1 MPEKDVL
8 EKLKKCVVE
17 QDVDGAKAAAK
28 QAVAENLDLMKCIDE
43 GLGAG
48 MNVISDLFDKA
59 EVFVPQIIISAEAFT
74 EAVEILKPLIKG
86 GYKAKGKVICH
97 TVEGDIHDIGKN
109 IVKILLSASGFE
121 TLDLGRDVPVEH
133 VVDVAVEEK
142 VDMITG
148 SALMSTTMYS
158 QRDIVN
164 ALKERGI
171 RDQFK
176 CMFGGAPTTPEWI
189 KEIGADGWAENGAEA
204 VEVARKLMG

>member
-1 MPEKDVL
+1 MAEKEIL
-8 EKLKKCVVE
+8 EKLKKAVVE

-28 QAVAENLDLMKCIDE
+28 QAASENLDLMKCIDQ

-86 GYKAKGKVICH
+86 GYKAKGKVIVH

-109 IVKILLSASGFE
+109 IVKILLGASGFE

-133 VVDVAVEEK
+133 VVDVAIEEK
-142 VDMITG
+142 VDLITG
-148 SALMSTTMYS
+148 SALMSTTMFS

-164 ALKERGI
+164 ALKERKT
-171 RDQFK
+171 RDKFK
-176 CMFGGAPTTPEWI
+176 TMFGGAGTTREWI

-204 VEVARKLMG
+204 VTEARKLLG

>member
-1 MPEKDVL
+1 MPEKEIL
-8 EKLKKCVVE
+8 EKLKKAVVN

-28 QAVAENLDLMKCIDE
+28 EAASANLDIMKCIDE

-74 EAVEILKPLIKG
+74 EAVEILKPLVKG
-86 GYKAKGKVICH
+86 GYKSKGKIIVH

-109 IVKILLSASGFE
+109 IVKILLGASGFE

-148 SALMSTTMYS
+148 SALMSTTMFS

-171 RDQFK
+171 KDKFK
-176 CMFGGAPTTPEWI
+176 TMFGGAGTTREWI
-189 KEIGADGWAENGAEA
+189 KQIGADGWAENGADA
-204 VEVARKLMG
+204 VTEARKLLG

>member
-1 MPEKDVL
+1 MAEKEVL
-8 EKLKKCVVE
+8 EKLKKAVVE

-28 QAVAENLDLMKCIDE
+28 QAASENLDLMKCIND

-74 EAVEILKPLIKG
+74 EAVEIMKPLIKG
-86 GYKAKGKVICH
+86 GYKSKGKIIVH

-109 IVKILLSASGFE
+109 IVKILLGASGFE
-121 TLDLGRDVPVEH
+121 TVDLGRDVPVEH
-133 VVDVAVEEK
+133 VCDVAEEQK

-148 SALMSTTMYS
+148 SALMSTTMFS

-164 ALKERGI
+164 ALKERKI
-171 RDQFK
+171 RDKFK

-189 KEIGADGWAENGAEA
+189 KQIGADGWAENGAEA
-204 VEVARKLMG
+204 CDVARKLLG

>member
-1 MPEKDVL
+1 MPEKEIL
-8 EKLKKCVVE
+8 EKLKKAVVE
-17 QDVDGAKAAAK
+17 QDVDGDKAAAK
-28 QAVAENLDLMKCIDE
+28 EAAYANLDIMKCIDE

-74 EAVEILKPLIKG
+74 EAVEILKPLVKG
-86 GYKAKGKVICH
+86 GYKSKGKIIVH

-109 IVKILLSASGFE
+109 IVKILLGASGFE
-121 TLDLGRDVPVEH
+121 TVDLGRDVPVEH
-133 VVDVAVEEK
+133 VVDVAEEQK

-148 SALMSTTMYS
+148 SALMSTTMFS

-171 RDQFK
+171 RDKFK

-189 KEIGADGWAENGAEA
+189 KTIGADGWAENGAEA
-204 VEVARKLMG
+204 VTVARKLMG

>member
-1 MPEKDVL
+1 MPEKEIL
-8 EKLKKCVVE
+8 EKLKKAVVE

-28 QAVAENLDLMKCIDE
+28 QAASENLDIMKCIDE

-74 EAVEILKPLIKG
+74 EAVEILKPLVKG
-86 GYKAKGKVICH
+86 GYKSKGKVIVH

-109 IVKILLSASGFE
+109 IVKILLGASGFE
-121 TLDLGRDVPVEH
+121 TLDLGRDVPIEH
-133 VVDVAVEEK
+133 VVDVAVAEK

-148 SALMSTTMYS
+148 SALMSTTMFS
-158 QRDIVN
+158 QREIVN

-171 RDQFK
+171 RDKFK

-189 KEIGADGWAENGAEA
+189 KQIGADGWAENGAEA
-204 VEVARKLMG
+204 VTVARKLMG

>member
-1 MPEKDVL
+1 MPEKEIL
-8 EKLKKCVVE
+8 EKLKKAVVE

-28 QAVAENLDLMKCIDE
+28 EAASANLDIMKCIDE

-74 EAVEILKPLIKG
+74 EAVEILKPLVKG
-86 GYKAKGKVICH
+86 GYKSKGKIIVH

-109 IVKILLSASGFE
+109 IVKILLGASGFE
-121 TLDLGRDVPVEH
+121 TVDLGRDVPVEH
-133 VVDVAVEEK
+133 VVDVAEEQK

-148 SALMSTTMYS
+148 SALMSTTMFS
-158 QRDIVN
+158 QRDIIN

-171 RDQFK
+171 RDKFK
-176 CMFGGAPTTPEWI
+176 TMFGGAPTTPEWI
-189 KEIGADGWAENGAEA
+189 KTIGADGWAENGAEA
-204 VEVARKLMG
+204 VGVAKKILG

>member
-1 MPEKDVL
+1 MAEKEIL
-8 EKLKKCVVE
+8 EKLKKAIVE

-28 QAVAENLDLMKCIDE
+28 EAAAENLDLMKCIDE

-86 GYKAKGKVICH
+86 GYKAKGKIICH

-109 IVKILLSASGFE
+109 IVKILLTASGFE
-121 TLDLGRDVPVEH
+121 TVDLGRDVPIEH
-133 VVDVAVEEK
+133 VCDVAEEEK

-148 SALMSTTMYS
+148 SALMSTTMFS
-158 QRDIVN
+158 QREIVA
-164 ALKERGI
+164 ALKERGV
-171 RDQFK
+171 RDKFK
-176 CMFGGAPTTPEWI
+176 TMFGGAPTTPEWI

-204 VEVARKLMG
+204 VTVARKLLG

>member
-1 MPEKDVL
+1 MPEKEIL
-8 EKLKKCVVE
+8 ERLKKCVIE
-17 QDVDGAKAAAK
+17 QDVDGATAAAK
-28 QAVAENLDLMKCIDE
+28 QAVAENLDPVKCIDQ
-43 GLGAG
+43 GLAAG

-59 EVFVPQIIISAEAFT
+59 EVFVPQMIISAESFT

-86 GYKAKGKVICH
+86 GYKSKGKVICH

-109 IVKILLSASGFE
+109 IVRILLDASGFE
-121 TLDLGRDVPVEH
+121 TIDLGRDVPVEH
-133 VVDVAVEEK
+133 VVDVAVKEK

-148 SALMSTTMYS
+148 SALMTTTMPS

-164 ALKERGI
+164 TLKERGI

-189 KEIGADGWAENGAEA
+189 KQIGADGWADNGAEA
-204 VEVARKLMG
+204 VEVAKRIMG

>member
-8 EKLKKCVVE
+8 EKLKKAVVE

-28 QAVAENLDLMKCIDE
+28 QAVSENLDPIKCIDQ
-43 GLGAG
+43 GLAAG

-59 EVFVPQIIISAEAFT
+59 EVFVPQIIISAEAFM
-74 EAVEILKPLIKG
+74 EAVEILKPAIKG
-86 GYKAKGKVICH
+86 GYKSKGKVICH

-109 IVKILLSASGFE
+109 IVKILLTASGFE
-121 TLDLGRDVPVEH
+121 TVDLGRDVPIEH

-148 SALMSTTMYS
+148 SALMSTTMFS
-158 QRDIVN
+158 QREIVN

-171 RDQFK
+171 RDKFK

-189 KEIGADGWAENGAEA
+189 KQIGADGWAENGAEA

>member
-1 MPEKDVL
+1 MPEKEIL
-8 EKLKKCVVE
+8 EKLKKAVVN

-28 QAVAENLDLMKCIDE
+28 EAASANLDIMKCIDE

-74 EAVEILKPLIKG
+74 EAVEILKPLVKG
-86 GYKAKGKVICH
+86 GYKSKGKIIVH

-109 IVKILLSASGFE
+109 IVKILLGASGFE

-133 VVDVAVEEK
+133 VVDVAEEQK

-148 SALMSTTMYS
+148 SALMSTTMFS

-171 RDQFK
+171 RDKFK
-176 CMFGGAPTTPEWI
+176 TMFGGAPTTPEWI
-189 KEIGADGWAENGAEA
+189 KTIGADGWAENGAEA
-204 VEVARKLMG
+204 VGVAKKILG

>member
-1 MPEKDVL
+1 MPEKEIL
-8 EKLKKCVVE
+8 EKLKKAVVE

-28 QAVAENLDLMKCIDE
+28 QAASENVDPLKCINE

-74 EAVEILKPLIKG
+74 EAVEILKPLVKG
-86 GYKAKGKVICH
+86 GYKSKGKVIVH

-109 IVKILLSASGFE
+109 IVKILLGASGFE
-121 TLDLGRDVPVEH
+121 TLDLGRDVPIEH
-133 VVDVAVEEK
+133 VVDVAVAEK

-148 SALMSTTMYS
+148 SALMSTTMFS
-158 QRDIVN
+158 QREIVN

-171 RDQFK
+171 RDKFK

-189 KEIGADGWAENGAEA
+189 KQIGADGWAENGAEA
-204 VEVARKLMG
+204 VTVARKLMG